1 MRRRREKIYDIY
13 VTTGA
18 GNTVGG
24 GSDVW
29 VNNWLQ
35 LVPQHLDIKPVLFI
49 DNFRFPGFEDS
60 SIPIDFIFY
69 NERPEEAERLLMG
82 CRKIH
87 FLHNHYTKR
96 PHLWKYRSKFDS
108 VAVHAYAREIVDS
121 YKLLGFSRDSV
132 PFLWNVEWQD
142 DLIRECKTKYWI
154 GSQSG
159 LVNTIFPDAITI
171 PNYYEFIW
179 NKEYQ
184 HNNVVGFAARAETRK
199 AIHFL
204 ENVRSSA
211 FTSSR
216 GVKIW
221 EKNTKMKFNN
231 TKIIEYRPLLTSEY
245 YLSDTWGIFHG
256 AYVKEPFGYSIFQS
270 VDAGKLPIIAKDWCP
285 NFNYPFR
292 ASTKEEFENVVEIIN
307 GMTKE
312 NRKNIFNSAKKFL
325 KGFDNKEEWVIK
337 MLEIYNG

>member
-1 MRRRREKIYDIY
+1 MKRRKELLYDVY

-29 VNNWLQ
+29 VNNWLKEI
-35 LVPQHLDIKPVLFI
+35 PQHLNVKPVLLI
-49 DNFRFPGFEDS
+49 DNHRFEGFDDS

-69 NERPEEAERLLMG
+69 NQSPLETENLLQG

-96 PHLWKYRSKFDS
+96 PHLWKYRHKFDS

-121 YKLLGFSRDSV
+121 YKELGFSRDSV
-132 PFLWNVEWQD
+132 PFLWDVEWQD
-142 DLIRECKTKYWI
+142 DLIRANKRKYWI
-154 GSQSG
+154 GSQRG
-159 LVNTIFPDAITI
+159 LVNTIFKDCITI

-179 NKEYQ
+179 NDDYYD
-184 HNNVVGFAARAETRK
+184 NNVVGFAARAETRK

-204 ENVRSSA
+204 ENVRSNA
-211 FTSSR
+211 FTSSK

-221 EKNTKMKFNN
+221 EKNTKTKFNK
-231 TKIIEYRPLLTSEY
+231 TKIIEYTPNKIEDY
-245 YLSDTWGIFHG
+245 YRSNLFGIFHG

-270 VDAGKLPIIAKDWCP
+270 VDGGKLPIIHKNWCP
-285 NFNYPFR
+285 EFNYPYR
-292 ASTKEEFENVVEIIN
+292 VSSKEEFESTVKRIKN
-307 GMTKE
+307 TKKE
-312 NRKNIFNSAKKFL
+312 TRELIFKSAKNFL
-325 KGFDNKEEWVIK
+325 KKFDNKEVWIK
-337 MLEIYNG
+337 IMTDFYNE